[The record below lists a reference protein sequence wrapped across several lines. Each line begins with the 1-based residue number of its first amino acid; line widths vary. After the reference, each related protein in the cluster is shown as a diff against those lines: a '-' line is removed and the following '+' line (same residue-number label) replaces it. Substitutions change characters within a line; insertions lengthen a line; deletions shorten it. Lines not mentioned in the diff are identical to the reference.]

1 MLLAARF
8 IPVFGIGR
16 GILYGFFHSISAFCN
31 AGFDLMGGY
40 SGEYS
45 SFVEF
50 YGDILINLVLM
61 ALVILG
67 GIGFCMER
75 CKAEQIPFQ
84 KIYAAY
90 ENHAG
95 GNGCAS
101 GRRDG
106 FILSV

>member
-1 MLLAARF
+1 
-8 IPVFGIGR
+8 
-16 GILYGFFHSISAFCN
+16 
-31 AGFDLMGGY
+31 MGGY

-67 GIGFCMER
+67 GIGF
-75 CKAEQIPFQ
+75 FVW
-84 KIYAAY
+84 
-90 ENHAG
+90 
-95 GNGCAS
+95 S

-106 FILSV
+106 LPFDTDLPHLPL